1 MKEGYGYFHGKGNFE
16 KTLKGGFLIKVT
28 EGIKSS
34 KNSTTCGAHLCAIL
48 PNGEVS
54 KGGCFGQ
61 GAGSVERR
69 G

>member
-1 MKEGYGYFHGKGNFE
+1 MISS
-16 KTLKGGFLIKVT
+16 LKGKRYGFGGKWHR
-28 EGIKSS
+28 S
-34 KNSTTCGAHLCAIL
+34 KNNSTCDAHLCAIL

-54 KGGCFGQ
+54 KGGRFGQ